1 MRRSKRDRKRIE
13 KHAIKRED
21 ITTQAS
27 FDKKRKKP
35 KWERR
40 EGVMRRKNHKN
51 HKKNNKKDGEEDAS
65 LLA

>member
-35 KWERR
+35 KWACVG
-40 EGVMRRKNHKN
+40 GVRRRKS
-51 HKKNNKKDGEEDAS
+51 HKKHHKKDVEEDAS

>member
-27 FDKKRKKP
+27 FDKKRKKA
-35 KWERR
+35 RR

>member
-1 MRRSKRDRKRIE
+1 MRSS
-13 KHAIKRED
+13 RED

-27 FDKKRKKP
+27 FDKKRKKA